1 MTSPDAGGALLPGG
15 GRESEPGAGHS
26 PLLEVRGLEVGVGR
40 ITAVRDFDF
49 RIAPGDRVALL
60 GCNGVGKSTLL
71 AALAGLLPVRA
82 GDLHCGGKP
91 LSEWPAAALA
101 RHRGWLAQSPDDP
114 FAASVL
120 EAVLVGRHP
129 WLGRFAWEGTEDRA
143 IARAALVAMGL
154 AGFENR
160 NVQTL
165 SGGERQ
171 RVAIAAL
178 LAQAP
183 RLFLLDEPLSHL
195 DLASQI
201 RVLDHFRDRA
211 TAGAGVVIVAH
222 DLNLALR
229 WANRLLLL
237 YGGGEWAAGPVEELA
252 EPAALSRAL
261 GHPLR
266 KLADAGAPVFLPA

>member
-1 MTSPDAGGALLPGG
+1 MSTA
-15 GRESEPGAGHS
+15 
-26 PLLEVRGLEVGVGR
+26 PLLLSAHGLEVVIGR
-40 ITAVRDFDF
+40 TTAVRGFDF
-49 RIAPGDRVALL
+49 EVSPGDRVAML

-71 AALAGLLPVRA
+71 AALAGLLRPRYGDVRCA
-82 GDLHCGGKP
+82 GRLLADWQP
-91 LSEWPAAALA
+91 AALA

-114 FAASVL
+114 FAATVL
-120 EAVLVGRHP
+120 EAALVGRHP
-129 WLGRFAWEGTEDRA
+129 WLGRFAWESAEDRGL
-143 IARAALVAMGL
+143 AREALGAMGL
-154 AGFENR
+154 TGFEER

-171 RVAIAAL
+171 RVGIAAL

-183 RLFLLDEPLSHL
+183 RLYLLDEPLSHL

-201 RVLDHFRDRA
+201 RVLNHFQGLA
-211 TAGAGVVIVAH
+211 EAGSGVVIVAH

-237 YGGGEWAAGPVEELA
+237 FGNGEWAAGPVTELA
-252 EPAALSRAL
+252 KPESLSRAL

-266 KLADAGAPVFLPA
+266 RLPDADARVFLPV

>member
-1 MTSPDAGGALLPGG
+1 MNAPV
-15 GRESEPGAGHS
+15 
-26 PLLEVRGLEVGVGR
+26 PLLETRDLEVRIGRTIAVRG
-40 ITAVRDFDF
+40 FDF
-49 RIAPGDRVALL
+49 RVAAGDRVAVL

-71 AALAGLLPVRA
+71 AALAGLLPVRS
-82 GDLHCGGKP
+82 GEVLCSGRI
-91 LSEWPAAALA
+91 LSAWPAQALA
-101 RHRGWLAQSPDDP
+101 CHRGWLAQNPDDP

-129 WLGRFAWEGTEDRA
+129 WLGRFAWEGAEDRA
-143 IARAALVAMGL
+143 IASAALQAMGL
-154 AGFENR
+154 AGFEAR

-178 LAQAP
+178 LAQSP
-183 RLFLLDEPLSHL
+183 QLYLLDEPLSHL

-201 RVLDHFRDRA
+201 RVLEHFQGLA
-211 TAGAGVVIVAH
+211 QAGAGVVLVAH

-237 YGGGEWAAGPVEELA
+237 YGNGEWAAGPLSDLA
-252 EPAALSRAL
+252 NAGPLTRAL

-266 KLADAGAPVFLPA
+266 QIVSAGAPIFVPA